1 MVARMQSRRFTDK
14 SFGLKM
20 LEAVFLVRVLAETG

>member
-1 MVARMQSRRFTDK
+1 MQSGRFTDK